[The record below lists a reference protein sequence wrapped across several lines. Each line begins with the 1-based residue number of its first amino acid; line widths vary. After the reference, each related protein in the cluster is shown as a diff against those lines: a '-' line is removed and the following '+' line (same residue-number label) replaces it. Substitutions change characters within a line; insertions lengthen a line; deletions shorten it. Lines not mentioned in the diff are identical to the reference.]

1 MLKVNLINSF
11 LYLLVKYF
19 VFFFVIAF
27 VGDRFKSIVLDN
39 AETSSEIFKNTLNYI
54 LYVAIYAIPL
64 ILIFGF
70 PLYYILKI
78 KNGVYFLLSILL
90 FFIMEY
96 CIYTYLYASS
106 NKILGIYNIII
117 GIILLGIFFHK
128 TIRLKFTKA

>member
-1 MLKVNLINSF
+1 MFKITLTNSF

-19 VFFFVIAF
+19 VFFFILAF

-39 AETSSEIFKNTLNYI
+39 AETSSEIFKLTLNYI

-78 KNGVYFLLSILL
+78 KKGIYFLLCIIL
-90 FFIMEY
+90 FFIVEY
-96 CIYTYLYASS
+96 YIYTYLYASS

-117 GIILLGIFFHK
+117 SIILLGIFFHK
-128 TIRLKFTKA
+128 IIRSKFIEV

>member
-1 MLKVNLINSF
+1 MFKITLTNSF

-19 VFFFVIAF
+19 VFFFILAF

-39 AETSSEIFKNTLNYI
+39 AETSSEIFKLTLNYI

-78 KNGVYFLLSILL
+78 KKGIYFLLCIIL
-90 FFIMEY
+90 FFIVEY
-96 CIYTYLYASS
+96 YIYTYLYASS

-117 GIILLGIFFHK
+117 SIILLGIFFYK
-128 TIRLKFTKA
+128 IIRSKFIEV